1 MRNVVTEASL
11 STQASQW
18 WAAVPSVTASIV
30 FLCSTVYALSLVFG
44 YDSFDQVCLS
54 PYKLVEH
61 FQVYRPY
68 SSVVFHGSIL
78 HLVFNMLALVP
89 IGSGLERLLGS
100 VRYLHVLFLLTTSNA
115 LIQVAIAYIA
125 AYIGTIQWYPDL
137 LMECSIGFSGVIFAM
152 IVIETSLSTSQTRSI
167 FGFFTVNAK
176 WYPWVLLVLFQ
187 LLMPRVSLLGHLSG
201 ILSGFAY
208 TYGLFH
214 WLLLSPENYSAIE
227 GSHILARVV
236 RRTGFIVGGSSGGY
250 ASLSLPSFSPP
261 SSAGPAIGRAM
272 NRLRSWM
279 PQARSQPQVDEKFPG
294 RGHVLG
300 SSAGT
305 LPPTRGATSKAGNQR
320 AKPTE
325 AQSDLQTSL
334 LDESHLS
341 IAQEQSILGTT
352 SSPIRTGSLG
362 K

>member
-1 MRNVVTEASL
+1 LFFCAAVVVVNCTLFFWASLYVFRIHENTTPLAIGEEQEGRKLAEQGASEEEMRNVVTEASL

-176 WYPWVLLVLFQ
+176 WYLPILLTGVEGNLCIRLNKIIVLVWV
-187 LLMPRVSLLGHLSG
+187 
-201 ILSGFAY
+201 
-208 TYGLFH
+208 
-214 WLLLSPENYSAIE
+214 
-227 GSHILARVV
+227 
-236 RRTGFIVGGSSGGY
+236 Y
-250 ASLSLPSFSPP
+250 AW
-261 SSAGPAIGRAM
+261 I
-272 NRLRSWM
+272 
-279 PQARSQPQVDEKFPG
+279 
-294 RGHVLG
+294 
-300 SSAGT
+300 
-305 LPPTRGATSKAGNQR
+305 
-320 AKPTE
+320 
-325 AQSDLQTSL
+325 
-334 LDESHLS
+334 
-341 IAQEQSILGTT
+341 II
-352 SSPIRTGSLG
+352 
-362 K
+362 